1 MNHWTPK
8 PPTPSNLG
16 DRAVPLESDHLA
28 GKRIALLVTGG
39 IAAMK
44 APLVAR
50 ALRRL
55 GASVTAF
62 ASEEALR
69 YVTEE
74 TLAWSTSAPVVTRL
88 TPSSE
93 HLSDE
98 DRFHA
103 YLVAPATYNTINKIA
118 CGIADGVIT
127 ATIASALGRMER
139 GECAV
144 LVCPTMHGSMHTKIL
159 TASLERLQSFGVTV
173 VPPRDDYGKHNLPDE
188 GPIAAAVAAA
198 VSASPVRGRRILVTG
213 GPVPARLDAVRLLS
227 SPFTGAL
234 AIEIAKD
241 LHLCGADVS
250 LILGSQS
257 IAAPS
262 WLNATLVSDIS
273 EYREGVLHTLAAM
286 PHCAAVLS
294 AAVADFAPRETRAGK
309 TNSASGPW
317 SPELVATPKVIDEV
331 HTRFPSLEIVGFKY
345 EVGESHENLMRTA
358 LARAARHGAC
368 LANRADENP
377 PGAAHLAWLTARGH
391 DPIRL
396 EGKPDIARAIREH
409 LEHCALSHRPA
420 HP

>member
-1 MNHWTPK
+1 M
-8 PPTPSNLG
+8 
-16 DRAVPLESDHLA
+16 

-50 ALRRL
+50 ALRKL

-69 YVTEE
+69 YVTAE
-74 TLAWSTSAPVVTRL
+74 TLAWSTDAPVVTRL
-88 TPSSE
+88 TPASE

-127 ATIASALGRMER
+127 ATLASALGRMER

-198 VSASPVRGRRILVTG
+198 VSVSPLRGKRIVVTG
-213 GPVPARLDAVRLLS
+213 GPIPARLDAVRLLS

-234 AIEIAKD
+234 AIEIARD
-241 LHLCGADVS
+241 LYLCGANVS

-257 IAAPS
+257 LASPA
-262 WLNATLVSDIS
+262 WLNATVVSDIS
-273 EYREGVLHTLAAM
+273 EYRERVLHALTAE
-286 PHCAAVLS
+286 PHFAAVLS
-294 AAVADFAPRETRAGK
+294 AAVADFAPREARVGK
-309 TNSASGPW
+309 TSSTSGSW
-317 SPELVATPKVIDEV
+317 SPELVATPKVIDDV
-331 HTRFPSLEIVGFKY
+331 HSRFPCLEIVGFKY
-345 EVGESHENLMRTA
+345 EVGQNHEDLMRTA
-358 LARAARHGAC
+358 LTRAARHGAC
-368 LANRADENP
+368 LANRAEENP
-377 PGAAHLAWLTARGH
+377 KGSPHVAWLTARGH
-391 DPIRL
+391 DPRRL
-396 EGKPDIARAIREH
+396 EGKPAIARAIRAH